1 LDDLWKHHRYAIHE
15 ESVEDGPVLLIK
27 GTPKEDKVDTGSI
40 ISVAYQIATIAVSLA
55 LLFSVQRFMSEPI
68 EGEEEKRAIMEQA
81 RTLKREARQRSLEIL
96 KASSELDIPL
106 STAFSINENDEQ
118 VRASR
123 TTRERLSRKEE
134 LQSSVMELSGKRV
147 VARGETRSSWGTAGS
162 CG

>member
-1 LDDLWKHHRYAIHE
+1 MIYSGITGMLFMKKALKKAQFYR
-15 ESVEDGPVLLIK
+15 SK

-40 ISVAYQIATIAVSLA
+40 ISVTYQIAAIAVSLA
-55 LLFSVQRFMSEPI
+55 LLYAVQRFMSEPI

-106 STAFSINENDEQ
+106 STAFSLIENDELA
-118 VRASR
+118 RGAR
-123 TTRERLSRKEE
+123 TTRERLSWNEE
-134 LQSSVMELSGKRV
+134 LRPSVMESSGKRV
-147 VARGETRSSWGTAGS
+147 AARGETRSNWGTAGS